1 MPSPLGPRQQRS
13 RDRIL
18 EAGARLFVAYGLRRT
33 SMEAIAAEAGVAKA
47 TAYAQFPNKEAV
59 FDAAVAHLSNG
70 MIARAE
76 AAAAGAKAPVAA
88 VLASLTSKQLE
99 MFATVMRSPHASE
112 LLAAFA
118 SAGEKSTTAAH
129 EAYQATLR
137 RWLVRCPKVGKG
149 AAAEVAE
156 LLDQAAWGI
165 ASRVKSE
172 AELKTGLK
180 LLVER
185 VVG

>member
-1 MPSPLGPRQQRS
+1 MPSLLGPRQQRS

-18 EAGARLFVAYGLRRT
+18 EAGAKLFVAYGLRRT

-59 FDAAVAHLSNG
+59 FDAAVAYLSDG

-76 AAAAGAKAPVAA
+76 AAAGAAKAPAAA

-99 MFATVMRSPHASE
+99 MFATVMRSPHAAE

-118 SAGEKSTTAAH
+118 GAGEKSTTAAH
-129 EAYQATLR
+129 EAYQATLT
-137 RWLVRCPKVGKG
+137 RWLARCPRVGKR
-149 AAAEVAE
+149 AASEVAE
-156 LLDQAAWGI
+156 LLDQSAWGI
-165 ASRVKSE
+165 AARVRSE
-172 AELKTGLK
+172 AELKTRLK
-180 LLVER
+180 LLIER